1 MAISIPVAGVTG
13 AAQAAPQS
21 GSQQKVV
28 APTAAYT
35 APSFILSHGGANRSA
50 WTTRFMCGA

>member
-1 MAISIPVAGVTG
+1 MAIGVPVAGVTG

-28 APTAAYT
+28 AQTAAYA
-35 APSFILSHGGANRSA
+35 APSFILSHGGSNWSA
-50 WTTRFMCGA
+50 WTTHSRCGV